1 MSEPNRE
8 TEVKFYVRDLAA
20 IRRRLQ
26 PPPPLGHLPHRS
38 CREHRRHA
46 GARRQIRNQVLRK
59 FLLFYSR
66 IWGRLGGGLIQ
77 PRTHEMN
84 LRFDTPDRSF
94 QREGRVLR
102 LRQDEAVHLTYKDGN
117 TLKDGALSRR
127 EIEFEVSDFAL
138 ARQFLE
144 ALGYEAVFLYAKFRT
159 IYDLDGAHIMLDET
173 PIGGFVE
180 IEGEL
185 EELKAAAEK
194 LRLNWAAAI
203 PASYHALFE
212 RVRKARGL
220 KFRDLSFENFKGMK
234 VSSDDL
240 SVLPADGE

>member
-1 MSEPNRE
+1 MNGQNRE

-26 PPPPLGHLPHRS
+26 PPPPFTLRVLRGHLPELRNGAL
-38 CREHRRHA
+38 RR
-46 GARRQIRNQVLRK
+46 

-77 PRTHEMN
+77 PRTHEVN
-84 LRFDTPDRSF
+84 LRFDTPDGSL

-102 LRQDEAVHLTYKDGN
+102 LRQDEAIHLTYKDGN

-144 ALGYEAVFLYAKFRT
+144 ALGYETIFLYEKYRT
-159 IYDLDGAHIMLDET
+159 IYEMDGAHIMLDET
-173 PIGGFVE
+173 PIGGLVE

-185 EELKAAAEK
+185 EELKAVAEK

-203 PASYHALFE
+203 PASYHALFG

-220 KFRDLSFENFKGMK
+220 KFHDLSFENFKGVK
-234 VSSDDL
+234 VLPEDFGA
-240 SVLPADGE
+240 LPADQR